1 MFLDEIL
8 DEECVCIEK
17 KSFRGVCDRNAVIRI
32 RADGSTRKSSDGAV
46 FLLYHSLCRLE
57 ALLGPAPLRVRAGSR
72 DDASHGDP
80 DLPLVLGMATGYGIV
95 GLRYWLLLT
104 PSATGSV
111 LLLAELRGTWRS
123 SRSRRGRERGTW
135 QDEYV
140 RFLTWT
146 WPFLF

>member
-72 DDASHGDP
+72 DDASHGHL
-80 DLPLVLGMATGYGIV
+80 DLPLVLGMATGRDSG
-95 GLRYWLLLT
+95 
-104 PSATGSV
+104 A
-111 LLLAELRGTWRS
+111 LLLAATDSLCYWLCTAT
-123 SRSRRGRERGTW
+123 GRAEG
-135 QDEYV
+135 YV
-140 RFLTWT
+140 AQ
-146 WPFLF
+146 

>member
-72 DDASHGDP
+72 DDASHGHL
-80 DLPLVLGMATGYGIV
+80 DLPLVLGMATRYGLWDSS
-95 GLRYWLLLT
+95 GAPLLAAADSLRYWLCT
-104 PSATGSV
+104 ATGR
-111 LLLAELRGTWRS
+111 AEG
-123 SRSRRGRERGTW
+123 
-135 QDEYV
+135 YV
-140 RFLTWT
+140 AQ
-146 WPFLF
+146 